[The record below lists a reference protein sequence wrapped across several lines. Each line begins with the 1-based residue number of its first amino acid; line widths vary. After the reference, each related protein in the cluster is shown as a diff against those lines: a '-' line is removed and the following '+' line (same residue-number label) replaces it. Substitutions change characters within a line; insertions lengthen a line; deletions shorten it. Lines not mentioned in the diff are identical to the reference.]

1 MRIFFS
7 ISITRLFGG
16 KCLINSLIR
25 CQKLWIIELE
35 NVPGFL
41 AFKFSCLQYIT
52 HAALRLVFPSSSYYS
67 YLPVGNTYRG
77 SHCLLNYIQLHS
89 SISVLCLSAPSR
101 FLIPSI
107 ASLLSLTTSS
117 KSWMFCPA
125 YLLLSLLHSVSKT
138 PHPMCFLSSS
148 YPEEILI
155 VKD

>member
-25 CQKLWIIELE
+25 CQKLWIIEPE
-35 NVPGFL
+35 NVPCFL
-41 AFKFSCLQYIT
+41 AFKFPCLQYIT

-67 YLPVGNTYRG
+67 CLPVGNTCGG

-89 SISVLCLSAPSR
+89 SISVLGLSAPPR
-101 FLIPSI
+101 FLIPSV
-107 ASLLSLTTSS
+107 ASLLFLTTSP
-117 KSWMFCPA
+117 KSWTFCPA
-125 YLLLSLLHSVSKT
+125 YLSLPLLHSVSKI

-148 YPEEILI
+148 YPEEMLI
-155 VKD
+155 VRD